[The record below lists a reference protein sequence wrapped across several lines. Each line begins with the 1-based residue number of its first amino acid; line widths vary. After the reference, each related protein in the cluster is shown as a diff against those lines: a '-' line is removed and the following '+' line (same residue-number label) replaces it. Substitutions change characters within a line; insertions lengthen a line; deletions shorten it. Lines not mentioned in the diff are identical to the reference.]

1 MTNRFATA
9 LLLAG
14 TVSIAACQKKAP
26 EELPPPPIDETTT
39 VDTGNQVTR
48 PTVGTQEH
56 FLQAV
61 GAENTVIY
69 FNTDEFNVDS
79 EDASRLQIQG
89 RYFSQNPGV
98 TFTIEGHAD
107 ERGTRDYNLA
117 LGERRANAAKNY
129 LVSLGI
135 PANRIQTIS
144 YGKERPIALDSTPAA
159 WAQNRRAATVVINY

>member
-14 TVSIAACQKKAP
+14 AVSLAACQKKAP
-26 EELPPPPIDETTT
+26 EELPPPPVDETTG
-39 VDTGNQVTR
+39 VDTGNQVTG

-79 EDASRLQIQG
+79 EDASLEPLRKLSNQLL
-89 RYFSQNPGV
+89 GV
-98 TFTIEGHAD
+98 LDVA
-107 ERGTRDYNLA
+107 
-117 LGERRANAAKNY
+117 
-129 LVSLGI
+129 GI
-135 PANRIQTIS
+135 GQKR
-144 YGKERPIALDSTPAA
+144 
-159 WAQNRRAATVVINY
+159 V